1 VWGRNLFTREKAVNI
16 GVYSAG
22 SQARGFFFNGISALP
37 PYLGQD
43 YEQNGFGEKH
53 GMVKLNRL
61 SDHKMG
67 ESYGAR
73 VGKAKSAEAFRK
85 SERVR
90 ESRERESAES
100 SENSVRILAP
110 VVRVLGCLT
119 VRASRNLIF
128 VQQCRLALPS
138 SLALSFPIALA
149 SLCAVASLLALAF
162 LLV

>member
-1 VWGRNLFTREKAVNI
+1 
-16 GVYSAG
+16 
-22 SQARGFFFNGISALP
+22 
-37 PYLGQD
+37 
-43 YEQNGFGEKH
+43 
-53 GMVKLNRL
+53 LNRL

-119 VRASRNLIF
+119 VRASQNSIFIGSFFLCCNLLLR
-128 VQQCRLALPS
+128 CH
-138 SLALSFPIALA
+138 
-149 SLCAVASLLALAF
+149 SLLRCHLF
-162 LLV
+162 LRRHQFLRRYPCFRVHTHKQKHVCVVRECVVEQQAEKEGQVGSRK